1 MESGELEHADRILRD
16 ALDRAGRSGDRGLE
30 ANLRIVSLLLKEFTE
45 PEHRSEEVLESV
57 IPVLEELGDD
67 LGLARAFRLLGDI
80 HFYRSQ
86 YASADRALEQ
96 RSSVPGKRAPST
108 RRRRTS
114 ASTQVPVSTVRRRR
128 TR

>member
-1 MESGELEHADRILRD
+1 M
-16 ALDRAGRSGDRGLE
+16 
-30 ANLRIVSLLLKEFTE
+30 
-45 PEHRSEEVLESV
+45 

-96 RSSVPGKRAPST
+96 AIERARKAGAEYEEAENLRLYAGSGLYGPASADEVMRRCQQIMEVAKAIRPRKPARSGAW
-108 RRRRTS
+108 
-114 ASTQVPVSTVRRRR
+114 AC
-128 TR
+128 